1 MRGICDCAGGSRP
14 ELLKMLDASILG
26 RINIHVSE
34 SNDPLDEALRLLGEV
49 MEIRKIN
56 PQHLVVCGGAALRA
70 LKIVSRTTRDVDV
83 LAFRG
88 EVDGEINMAWPLCD
102 DLKAAVADV
111 ATELKMAKKDW
122 LNASTSFLIGSLE
135 ELPSSMWKDLVVKTY
150 GSRLTISF
158 IGRIGLVFLKLRAA
172 VQRDEKRDRDDLV
185 ALAPTSAECLQ
196 FREFFTTEQQA
207 KFREIVA
214 AVSHGE

>member
-1 MRGICDCAGGSRP
+1 M
-14 ELLKMLDASILG
+14 
-26 RINIHVSE
+26 SE
-34 SNDPLDEALRLLGEV
+34 GKDPLEEALHLLGEV
-49 MEIRKIN
+49 MEIRQTH

-111 ATELKMAKKDW
+111 AAELGMSKKDW
-122 LNASTSFLIGSLE
+122 LNASTSFLIGALE
-135 ELPSSMWKDLVVKTY
+135 ELPASIWEDLMVKTY

-158 IGRIGLVFLKLRAA
+158 VGRTGLVFLKLRAA

-185 ALAPTSAECLQ
+185 ALAPAFAECAP
-196 FREFFTTEQQA
+196 FSEFFAPEQQA
-207 KFREIVA
+207 KFREIVT
-214 AVSHGE
+214 AVSHGK

>member
-1 MRGICDCAGGSRP
+1 MRGICDCAGGTHP
-14 ELLKMLDASILG
+14 EFLKMLDASILI
-26 RINIHVSE
+26 RINIHVNG

-49 MEIRKIN
+49 MEIRKIA

-70 LKIVSRTTRDVDV
+70 LNIVSRTTRDVDV

-88 EVDGEINMAWPLCD
+88 EVDGELNIAWPLCE

-111 ATELKMAKKDW
+111 ATELKMTKKDW
-122 LNASTSFLIGSLE
+122 LNASTSFLIGALE
-135 ELPSSMWKDLVVKTY
+135 ELPSSIWQDLMVKTY

-158 IGRIGLVFLKLRAA
+158 VGRIGLVFLKLRAA

-185 ALAPTSAECLQ
+185 ALAPTFTECAP
-196 FREFFTTEQQA
+196 FREFFTTEQQP